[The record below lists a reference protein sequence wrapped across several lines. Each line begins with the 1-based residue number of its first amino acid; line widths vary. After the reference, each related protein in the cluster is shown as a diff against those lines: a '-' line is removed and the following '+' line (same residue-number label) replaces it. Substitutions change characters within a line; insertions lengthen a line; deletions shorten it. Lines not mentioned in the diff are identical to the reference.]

1 MLKIVVCIKQVPMVS
16 ELPWDSNTGSLKR
29 HLAEGMMNPACGHA
43 LEAALEIKSRCGG
56 HITAVTMGPPMA
68 EEALREACARGA
80 DRGVLLTDR
89 AMAGGDTLATS
100 RTLARAI
107 VKEAP
112 GYDIILCGCHT
123 SDSETAQVGPQ
134 LAMELD
140 IPGAAYIE
148 RLELVD
154 RTLRVERAAD
164 EFIETLEMDL
174 PALVTIST
182 QHYLPRYTSMGGLQ
196 DSFDSAD
203 IVTLNADDL
212 GLDRSEIGV
221 RGSPTKILDVYS
233 PTADKK
239 NIVLKG
245 AARKIVDRLFEQFGD
260 RISGAMGK
268 DLRTH

>member
-16 ELPWDSNTGSLKR
+16 ELPWDSATGSLKR

-43 LEAALEIKSRCGG
+43 LEAALEIKNRHGG
-56 HITAVTMGPPMA
+56 RVTAVTMGPPMA
-68 EEALREACARGA
+68 EEVLREACARGA

-89 AMAGGDTLATS
+89 AMAGGDTLVTS
-100 RTLARAI
+100 LTLARAI
-107 VKEAP
+107 EKTTPDFDLV
-112 GYDIILCGCHT
+112 LCGCHT

-134 LAMELD
+134 LAMDLD
-140 IPGAAYIE
+140 IPGASYIE
-148 RLELVD
+148 RIELNN
-154 RTLRVERAAD
+154 RALRVVRTSD
-164 EFIETLEMDL
+164 DFIETLEMDL
-174 PALVTIST
+174 PALATIST
-182 QHYLPRYTSMGGLQ
+182 QHYFPRYTSMAGLQ

-233 PTADKK
+233 PTAEKK

-260 RISGAMGK
+260 RLSGAMGK
-268 DLRTH
+268 DLKTH